1 MSITR
6 YLDGHWSL
14 LVSLA
19 CPPPPPLLLFALNLP
34 CSPEAAADA
43 LSGMLHS
50 DLLLLL
56 LREAWGE
63 EGEIQTGGRAG
74 NRALDGT
81 SREEQQTRSTGYI
94 IHGMLKVQYY
104 DIVHIVISCVRV
116 E

>member
-1 MSITR
+1 MAITP
-6 YLDGHWSL
+6 YLEGHWSL

-56 LREAWGE
+56 RKAWGE
-63 EGEIQTGGRAG
+63 EGEIQTGGGAG
-74 NRALDGT
+74 NR
-81 SREEQQTRSTGYI
+81 GY
-94 IHGMLKVQYY
+94 GMSKAA
-104 DIVHIVISCVRV
+104 SCVTRCPV
-116 E
+116 AVLTCPLARS